1 MSEHGAVQL
10 TRRSLVTSA
19 GAAGAAIALA
29 HVPSASAARPTRVG
43 VLVPTG
49 LSHARA
55 GDSLLAG
62 LRLGALRSGLR
73 LDVRTEPVE
82 RGYVDAAA
90 ATGQLLEKGA
100 QVVVAGVSGLAARGV
115 APVCAE
121 AGVGLVVANVGAHV
135 VAERQGAVHTS
146 LQLWQASLTAG
157 QWSARHLGRRM
168 FVVVAAPD
176 AGYDSVYAVQR
187 GFTGAGGIVV
197 GQALTHGAR
206 RGTRAAAQ
214 EAKAS
219 GAGVVAVC
227 ASGRRVGEIVRAL
240 RAAGVR
246 ADIVV
251 DAVALEDFSL
261 RHLGRAGQG
270 VYGAASWTAR
280 DRSRRNAD
288 FVRDYRESVGRR
300 PDAFSV
306 LGHDTGA
313 LLAAGAE
320 RLARRGR
327 DWSRL
332 SSTLAGTAVPGAR
345 GVQRVHPTLGTVST
359 PLSLHKVVRR
369 DGRLTPGAVARRDR
383 VGGVAPAVKVLAR
396 HDAAAYTNEYLGS

>member
-1 MSEHGAVQL
+1 MTEQGSLQL
-10 TRRSLVTSA
+10 TRRGVMVSVGVA
-19 GAAGAAIALA
+19 GAAVALA
-29 HVPSASAARPTRVG
+29 NAPAAAARPTRVG

-73 LDVRTEPVE
+73 LDLRTEPVE
-82 RGYVDAAA
+82 RGYVDAVA
-90 ATGQLLEKGA
+90 ATRALLDGGA
-100 QVVVAGVSGLAARGV
+100 QVVVAGVSGIAARGV
-115 APVCAE
+115 APVCDE
-121 AGVGLVVANVGAHV
+121 ADAGLVVANVGAHV

-146 LQLWQASLTAG
+146 LQHWQSSLTMG
-157 QWSARHLGRRM
+157 RWSAARLGRRM

-187 GFTGAGGIVV
+187 GFTGAGGVVV
-197 GQALTHGAR
+197 GQAITHGAR
-206 RGTRAAAQ
+206 RGTRVAAQ

-219 GAGVVAVC
+219 GADVVAVC

-246 ADIVV
+246 ADVVV
-251 DAVALEDFSL
+251 DAIALEPFSL
-261 RHLGRAGQG
+261 RHLGSGGPR
-270 VYGAASWTAR
+270 VYGAASWTVA
-280 DRSRRNAD
+280 DRSRRNID
-288 FVRDYRESVGRR
+288 FVREYRGEVGRR
-300 PDAFSV
+300 PDAFSA

-327 DWSRL
+327 DWSQL
-332 SSTLAGTAVPGAR
+332 SRTLAGTAVPGVR
-345 GVQRVHPTLGTVST
+345 GVQRVHPSLGTVST
-359 PLSLHKVVRR
+359 PLAVHRVKRR
-369 DGRLTPGAVARRDR
+369 EGRPTPVAVARRGR
-383 VGGVAPAVKVLAR
+383 VGGVAPAVQVLAR
-396 HDAAAYTNEYLGS
+396 NDAAAYTNEYLGS